1 MENFGFPD
9 IPTDLYQKS
18 PVSTKKA
25 STVWTEAELKSWL
38 ASPTLAEWVPDWM
51 KSLRKPFGEA
61 LPHLMGKGL
70 HFSRE
75 IPRWMTNDSPEP
87 RWLQQ
92 FLTHQAAAETWFNS
106 GFLQDD
112 PAWLKQLIEYE
123 KAQVARSFLLSGNI
137 SDYAFDPVYG
147 YRPTIRLLVD
157 TLMRTKDCV
166 LTYRL
171 SQGLNVHSQD
181 NEIIDKLPKSVQSE
195 LEAEG
200 FSSES
205 SLLTEVC
212 RLFDILSAWL
222 MGKETDGDEF
232 PRGVAII
239 FENVHLLI
247 PSNRDDIERNFLV
260 DSLLH
265 WSSSPKLFHSSH
277 CLILM
282 AEALEDVGNELRAR
296 GGKIEQITILRPE
309 TVNARLKFLLPILDP
324 QAQMRETRVAQ
335 LSRGLILDGYT
346 GDYLSQLQQ
355 LSHDTAGLTLLGI
368 EDLLQQAS
376 MRPDRRLSRDTVMS
390 LKRERLSQE
399 SDGLLD
405 VIDPR
410 QTLEAIGGYPALKER
425 LREVIVALGAS
436 HNELLRSTVPMGI
449 LFLGPPGTGKSI
461 MAEALAGESNISM
474 AKLGNFRGMYVG
486 QSERNLSRIFSLI
499 ESLHPVIVFID
510 EIDQALGQR
519 SAAAG
524 DSGVDSRIFGRFLEF
539 ISKTEHRGKIL
550 WIGASNFPDKID
562 SAMKRAGRFDLV
574 LPFLLPD
581 QQSRKSILKVLLEGE
596 LEGISDVK
604 HSLTDTDFEQL
615 AAQTEGFS
623 GAELRA
629 IVGEVLRRVAQQ
641 QVSLQGTI
649 EIKVDIFKQ
658 VLSVYLPPAEQ
669 RRRYLEME
677 LLAIEEVSFMDLLP
691 EKHQNLRQKHLSA
704 NPPL

>member
-1 MENFGFPD
+1 MPNHNFPN
-9 IPTDLYQKS
+9 IPTQLYGS

-25 STVWTEAELKSWL
+25 PTIWTAADLKSWL
-38 ASPTLAEWVPDWM
+38 ASPTLAEWVPDWI
-51 KSLRKPFGEA
+51 KSLHNQFSDA
-61 LPHLMGKGL
+61 LPELMGKGL
-70 HFSRE
+70 NLSHE
-75 IPRWMTNDSPEP
+75 IPRWMTNDSPKP
-87 RWLQQ
+87 LWLQQ
-92 FLTHQAAAETWFNS
+92 FLTQNVAAETWFKS

-112 PAWLKQLIEYE
+112 PVWLKQLIEYE
-123 KAQVARSFLLSGNI
+123 KAKVARSFLLSGNI

-157 TLMRTKDCV
+157 TLMQTKDCV

-171 SQGLNVHSQD
+171 SQGLNIYSQD
-181 NEIIDKLPKSVQSE
+181 NNIIDNLPKSVKNE
-195 LEAEG
+195 LEADG

-222 MGKETDGDEF
+222 ITDGGEF
-232 PRGVAII
+232 PRGVAIV

-247 PSNRDDIERNFLV
+247 PPNSDDIERNFLV
-260 DSLLH
+260 DNLLH

-296 GGKIEQITILRPE
+296 GGKIEQITIPRPE
-309 TVNARLKFLLPILDP
+309 TVNARLKFLLPILEP
-324 QAQMRETRVAQ
+324 QAPMWETRVAQ
-335 LSRGLILDGYT
+335 LSTGLVLEGYT
-346 GDYLSQLQQ
+346 GDYLNKLQQ
-355 LSHDTAGLTLLGI
+355 LSHDTAGLTLIGI

-376 MRPDRRLSRDTVMS
+376 MRSDRSLSRDTVMS
-390 LKRERLSQE
+390 LKRERLSHE
-399 SDGLLD
+399 SDGLLE

-410 QTLEAIGGYPALKER
+410 KNLETIGGYPALKER

-461 MAEALAGESNISM
+461 TAEALAGESKISM
-474 AKLGNFRGMYVG
+474 AKLGDFRGMYVG

-499 ESLHPVIVFID
+499 ESLHPVIIFID
-510 EIDQALGQR
+510 EIDQALGKR

-539 ISKTEHRGKIL
+539 LSNTEHRGKIL

-562 SAMKRAGRFDLV
+562 PAMKRAGRFDLI
-574 LPFLLPD
+574 LPFLLPE
-581 QQSRKSILKVLLEGE
+581 QESRKAILKVLLEGE
-596 LEGISDVK
+596 IEGISEVK
-604 HSLTDTDFEQL
+604 HSLADTDFEQL
-615 AAQTEGFS
+615 AEQTKGFS

-641 QVSLQGTI
+641 QASMQGTI
-649 EIKVDIFKQ
+649 EIKADIFKQ
-658 VLSVYLPPAEQ
+658 VLSVYQPPPEQ
-669 RRRYLEME
+669 RRRYENME
-677 LLAIEEVSFMDLLP
+677 ILAIEEVSFLDLLP
-691 EKHQNLRQKHLSA
+691 EKYHKLRQKRLSNV

>member
-1 MENFGFPD
+1 MPNHNFPN
-9 IPTDLYQKS
+9 IPTQLYGS
-18 PVSTKKA
+18 PVSTKKEP
-25 STVWTEAELKSWL
+25 TIWTAADLKSWL
-38 ASPTLAEWVPDWM
+38 ASPTLAEWVPDWI
-51 KSLRKPFGEA
+51 KSLRNQFSDA
-61 LPHLMGKGL
+61 LPELMGKGL
-70 HFSRE
+70 NLSRD
-75 IPRWMTNDSPEP
+75 IPRWMTNDSPKP
-87 RWLQQ
+87 LWLQQ
-92 FLTHQAAAETWFNS
+92 FLTHNVAAETWFKS

-112 PAWLKQLIEYE
+112 PLWLKQLVEYE
-123 KAQVARSFLLSGNI
+123 KAKVARSFLLSGNI

-157 TLMRTKDCV
+157 TLMQTKDCV

-171 SQGLNVHSQD
+171 SQGLNIYSQD
-181 NEIIDKLPKSVQSE
+181 NNIIDNLPKSVKNE
-195 LEAEG
+195 LEVDG

-222 MGKETDGDEF
+222 IGKETDGGEF
-232 PRGVAII
+232 PRGVAIV

-247 PSNRDDIERNFLV
+247 PPNRDDIERNFLV

-282 AEALEDVGNELRAR
+282 ADALEDVGNELRAR
-296 GGKIEQITILRPE
+296 GGKIEQITIPRPE
-309 TVNARLKFLLPILDP
+309 TVNARLKFLLPILEP
-324 QAQMRETRVAQ
+324 QAQMWETRVAQ
-335 LSRGLILDGYT
+335 LSTGLVLEGYT
-346 GDYLSQLQQ
+346 GDYLNKLQQ
-355 LSHDTAGLTLLGI
+355 LSHDTAGLTLIGI

-376 MRPDRRLSRDTVMS
+376 MRPDRSLNRDTVMN

-399 SDGLLD
+399 SDGLLE

-410 QTLEAIGGYPALKER
+410 KNLETIGGYPALKER

-461 MAEALAGESNISM
+461 TAEALAGESKISM
-474 AKLGNFRGMYVG
+474 AKLGDFRGMYVG

-499 ESLHPVIVFID
+499 ESLHPVIIFID
-510 EIDQALGQR
+510 EIDQALGKR

-539 ISKTEHRGKIL
+539 LSNTEHRGKIL
-550 WIGASNFPDKID
+550 WIGASNFPEKID
-562 SAMKRAGRFDLV
+562 PAMKRAGRFDLV

-581 QQSRKSILKVLLEGE
+581 QESRKAILKVLLEGE
-596 LEGISDVK
+596 IEGISEVK

-615 AAQTEGFS
+615 AEQTNGFS

-641 QVSLQGTI
+641 QASMQGAI
-649 EIKVDIFKQ
+649 EIKVDIFKH
-658 VLSVYLPPAEQ
+658 VLSVYQPPPEQ
-669 RRRYLEME
+669 RRRYEDME
-677 LLAIEEVSFMDLLP
+677 ILAIEEVSFMDLLP
-691 EKHQNLRQKHLSA
+691 EKYQKLRQKRLMA